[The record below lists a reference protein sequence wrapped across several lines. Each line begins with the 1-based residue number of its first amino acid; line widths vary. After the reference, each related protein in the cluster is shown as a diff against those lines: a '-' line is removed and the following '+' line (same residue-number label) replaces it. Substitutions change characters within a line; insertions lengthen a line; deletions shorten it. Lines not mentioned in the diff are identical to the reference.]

1 MIMMPSHTRQNGAVL
16 ILMFVA
22 MVMTALTVFVAA
34 INNSSVALKESARTR
49 EALQAAKQQLLAY
62 AMGYSDYFSVA
73 PNGPG
78 RLPCPDTN
86 NDGLMNCGVATL
98 GRLPTQE
105 ILPSGSPFPF
115 SDSDA
120 AEGQQFWYA
129 VTASYRSNSAT
140 LNTTS
145 ASTFTFNGVSNIV
158 AVIMAPGDALSGQ
171 VRESVANR
179 NSAANYLEN
188 GNQTGPT
195 FVSSFPATPTAFNDV
210 VVAITRDEVMTL
222 ATVRVAQEFKRV
234 LDSDPLTLSGYPA
247 NQAIFLTALPT
258 AAAWIAANGWNAAA
272 LQSYTAISATVAE
285 VKFNNCNTVFRFEFG
300 VSGITR
306 TPLTCEG

>member
-1 MIMMPSHTRQNGAVL
+1 MTMMPSPRRQSGAVL

-22 MVMTALTVFVAA
+22 LVMTALTVFVAA
-34 INNSSVALKESARTR
+34 INNSSVGLKESARTR
-49 EALQAAKQQLLAY
+49 EGLLEAKQRLLAY
-62 AMGYSDYFSVA
+62 AMSYSDNFSTA

-78 RLPCPDTN
+78 RLPCPDSD
-86 NDGLMNCGVATL
+86 NDGLMNCGTATL
-98 GRLPTQE
+98 GRLPVQE

-115 SDSDA
+115 SDTDA
-120 AEGQQFWYA
+120 SEGQQFWYA
-129 VTASYRSNSAT
+129 VTAAYRSNST
-140 LNTTS
+140 SLNTTS
-145 ASTFTFNGVSNIV
+145 VSTFTFNGASNVV

-195 FVSSFPATPTAFNDV
+195 FVSNFPATPTAFNDV

-234 LDSDPLTLSGYPA
+234 LDLDPLTLSGYPA
-247 NQAIFLTALPT
+247 NQATFLTALPG

-300 VSGITR
+300 VAGITR
-306 TPLTCEG
+306 TPTTCEG

>member
-1 MIMMPSHTRQNGAVL
+1 MIATSPRKRQNGAVL

-22 MVMTALTVFVAA
+22 LVMTALTVFVAT
-34 INNSSVALKESARTR
+34 INNSSVALKESARTH

-62 AMGYSDYFSVA
+62 AMSYSDYFFLPLS
-73 PNGPG
+73 GPG

-86 NDGLMNCGVATL
+86 NDGMMNCGVATL

-105 ILPSGSPFPF
+105 ILPSLSPFPF
-115 SDSDA
+115 SDTDA

-129 VTASYRSNSAT
+129 VTPTYRSNSLT

-179 NSAANYLEN
+179 NNAANYLEN

-222 ATVRVAQEFKRV
+222 AAVRAAQEFKRL
-234 LDSDPLTLSGYPA
+234 LDSDPLTLSGYPL
-247 NQAIFLTALPT
+247 NQATFLAALPT
-258 AAAWIAANGWNAAA
+258 ATAWIAANGWSAAA
-272 LQSYTAISATVAE
+272 LQSFTAVSATVVE
-285 VKFNNCNTVFRFEFG
+285 IKFNNCNTVFRFEFG

-306 TPLTCEG
+306 IPLTCEG